1 MKEIGALQ
9 AEYPL
14 VNKLIAT
21 EEVFWINPN
30 IEKYETAIKDSPL
43 NEENVKDAEERLKR
57 FAPYIA
63 KVFLKRKG
71 ERHNRI
77 TFSENTFY
85 ERSFREKI

>member
-30 IEKYETAIKDSPL
+30 IQMYETAIKDTPL
-43 NEENVKDAEERLKR
+43 NEENVKMRKR
-57 FAPYIA
+57 D
-63 KVFLKRKG
+63 
-71 ERHNRI
+71 
-77 TFSENTFY
+77 
-85 ERSFREKI
+85 

>member
-57 FAPYIA
+57 FCTIYC
-63 KVFLKRKG
+63 
-71 ERHNRI
+71 ES
-77 TFSENTFY
+77 FS
-85 ERSFREKI
+85 